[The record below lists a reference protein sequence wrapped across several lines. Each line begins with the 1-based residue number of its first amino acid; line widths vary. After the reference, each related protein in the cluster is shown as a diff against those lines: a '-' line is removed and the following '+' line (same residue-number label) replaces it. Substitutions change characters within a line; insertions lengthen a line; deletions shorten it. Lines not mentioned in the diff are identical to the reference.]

1 MSYLTS
7 RASSLLGTEMKNSR
21 KGIILAGGQGT
32 RLWPL
37 TKFVCKQLLPVYNK
51 PMIYYPL
58 YTLMKAGIKDIL
70 IISTPETTPV
80 LEKCL
85 GDGGEYG
92 CKF

>member
-1 MSYLTS
+1 
-7 RASSLLGTEMKNSR
+7 MKNVR

-80 LEKCL
+80 LEKHL
-85 GDGGEYG
+85 GNGSEYG